1 MLLIWE
7 IVFEGCRSQTMDND
21 VLDERLHTTNYESR
35 VIDIK
40 IREQIITDVRGRLEI
55 ARTCLLVEELR
66 PVYSV

>member
-40 IREQIITDVRGRLEI
+40 IREQIITVVRGRLEI
-55 ARTCLLVEELR
+55 ARTCLPMEELR
-66 PVYSV
+66 PVYCV

>member
-1 MLLIWE
+1 
-7 IVFEGCRSQTMDND
+7 MDND

-40 IREQIITDVRGRLEI
+40 IREQIITVVRGRLEI

-66 PVYSV
+66 PVYCV